1 MVLEAQPKR
10 VRDFWLCDLDPGGLR
25 ILREIADAN
34 KAKGRRIEI
43 VDGDFNLTVDAILA
57 SGRIK
62 EKTASLSHCI
72 PANNPANQP
81 VRAVCLGSC
90 YSTKKSSSAAVVPK
104 VSKSRGF
111 IQR

>member
-1 MVLEAQPKR
+1 MVLEAEPKR

-62 EKTASLSHCI
+62 EKTAIAFPLHPCQQS
-72 PANNPANQP
+72 
-81 VRAVCLGSC
+81 
-90 YSTKKSSSAAVVPK
+90 
-104 VSKSRGF
+104 SKSASQGGLFGF
-111 IQR
+111 LLLHQEVLISGGGP